1 MAGSGG
7 FKFGTTATGTSGG
20 GAAGAFSF
28 GNPSATAK
36 PTGLS
41 FGTPAPN
48 PQAPTGVATGFK
60 FAGTSSP
67 ATNLS
72 GGLQLGAA
80 TAASP
85 ASKGLGFGLGSTTA
99 TPAAGTG
106 LTLGTPSTGTGLSL
120 GGTIGGTSA
129 GTGLSL
135 GVAKPGGLSLAGAKP
150 AGAGFS
156 LSGTSGT
163 GLTLGGTTGTG
174 FGIGG
179 TAATSSGLTLG
190 VVAPTAKVG
199 LGGVDPSTLSTS
211 IATTSTT
218 SDSTSKGQGVKETN
232 VPQPICQ
239 NVKAFKAYVKKQK
252 STREEILRF
261 SDKPLH
267 RVREETAALHQLL
280 RQASSSL
287 QRNAAAVRKLKEQ
300 SAQQLKDVEIAQRT
314 REIPAALQLEY
325 SAPTEYF
332 QRLVYQ
338 FEQDMVLCRQQIE
351 QMESFMAALEQ
362 PASYSP
368 QELSNIMVKLNE
380 TFVALAAQL
389 QGVHEIIKA
398 QKEQYLNY
406 RRVYLG
412 DSTDVF
418 SARRKLAER
427 QTRSKTQSKGPQ
439 PFTQFPNMALVM
451 ATAMQSAQKP
461 TGMGGAMGGAMGG
474 GLQTGLGARTGLGG
488 TAGGLGGTATGL
500 GGTGSTFGATSGFG
514 AGFQNKGF
522 GTGTGTFGTG
532 STLGT
537 GLGQTAS
544 TFGGGGGTGGLFGTN
559 PAAATTSAPG
569 FNFGGSLSAGPNPGT
584 TGTAATGFGGFGTTA
599 AGSSFGSTTTGK
611 PLQLQKP
618 PLKTRKS
625 TR

>member
-7 FKFGTTATGTSGG
+7 FKFGSTGTSASGG
-20 GAAGAFSF
+20 SFSF
-28 GNPSATAK
+28 GNTSASTK

-41 FGTPAPN
+41 FGTPASTS
-48 PQAPTGVATGFK
+48 QAPTGVATGFK
-60 FAGTSSP
+60 FGGAASQ
-67 ATNLS
+67 AS
-72 GGLQLGAA
+72 GGLQLGGA
-80 TAASP
+80 T
-85 ASKGLGFGLGSTTA
+85 GICLG
-99 TPAAGTG
+99 
-106 LTLGTPSTGTGLSL
+106 L
-120 GGTIGGTSA
+120 GGTAT
-129 GTGLSL
+129 
-135 GVAKPGGLSLAGAKP
+135 
-150 AGAGFS
+150 
-156 LSGTSGT
+156 
-163 GLTLGGTTGTG
+163 
-174 FGIGG
+174 
-179 TAATSSGLTLG
+179 TSSGLTLGSVSTSGVSTGLALG

-211 IATTSTT
+211 TATSTSST
-218 SDSTSKGQGVKETN
+218 ASDSTGKGQGVKESD

-239 NVKAFKAYVKKQK
+239 NVKNFKEYVKKQK

-398 QKEQYLNY
+398 QKDQYLNY

-412 DSTDVF
+412 DSQDVF

-461 TGMGGAMGGAMGG
+461 TGMGG
-474 GLQTGLGARTGLGG
+474 GLQTGLGTTTGLGG
-488 TAGGLGGTATGL
+488 TTAGLGGTAVGLGGTTTGL
-500 GGTGSTFGATSGFG
+500 GGAGSTFGGTTGFG
-514 AGFQNKGF
+514 TGFQNKGF

-537 GLGQTAS
+537 GLGSTSS
-544 TFGGGGGTGGLFGTN
+544 TFGGGTGGLFGSN
-559 PAAATTSAPG
+559 PATTTSATG
-569 FNFGGSLSAGPNPGT
+569 FNFGGSLSAGPTLGS
-584 TGTAATGFGGFGTTA
+584 TGAAGGGFGGFGTTP
-599 AGSSFGSTTTGK
+599 AGASFGSTTTGK

-618 PLKTRKS
+618 PLKTRKN